1 MKRLLAVGAIV
12 MTVAA
17 ATVIFVIPAMA
28 HGTNNQTNAHPATH
42 ATVKPSMFSL
52 EHHHGSGDGDNHSTA
67 FSYSCASA
75 GAVRGNKVI
84 DVTESIANDADSG
97 QAGNYWAFDRVHR
110 SITIWNVGPDQYC
123 AIVNYYD

>member
-17 ATVIFVIPAMA
+17 ATVFFVIPAMA
-28 HGTNNQTNAHPATH
+28 HGTTNRTSTH
-42 ATVKPSMFSL
+42 STTHTTPKPSMFSL
-52 EHHHGSGDGDNHSTA
+52 EHHRGSDGGSDHSVA
-67 FSYSCASA
+67 FAYSCASS

-97 QAGNYWAFDRVHR
+97 
-110 SITIWNVGPDQYC
+110 
-123 AIVNYYD
+123 